1 MDLSW
6 PKCVFILLSK
16 FLDDEV
22 IQQRSDV
29 LEVGHVSG
37 GTENGVITNG
47 MKALNTLK
55 SRERTIRRWGLVR
68 SDDEENISITHRG
81 YLQPS

>member
-6 PKCVFILLSK
+6 PKRVFILLSK

-47 MKALNTLK
+47 MKALNIPE
-55 SRERTIRRWGLVR
+55 SREGTIRRWWA
-68 SDDEENISITHRG
+68 
-81 YLQPS
+81 Y